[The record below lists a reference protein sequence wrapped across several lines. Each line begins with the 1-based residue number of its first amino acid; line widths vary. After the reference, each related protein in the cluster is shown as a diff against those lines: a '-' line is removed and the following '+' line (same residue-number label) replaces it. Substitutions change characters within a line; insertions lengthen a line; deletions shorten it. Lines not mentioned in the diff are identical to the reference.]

1 MLYVLLCLT
10 TEKKFVVLLCLSTEK
25 KFVRPLCLTTDK
37 KFTYL
42 VITRGSAIS
51 LPLSLFGNKNNHVYY
66 KSLES
71 LK

>member
-10 TEKKFVVLLCLSTEK
+10 TEKKFVRPVVSKHRK
-25 KFVRPLCLTTDK
+25 KVCSPLCLTTDK